1 MEKLL
6 QVARQRIDALTGLTK
21 TTQDFRE
28 NITQAGQSQADFAAK
43 QSAVQ
48 AGEAWANIR
57 AKDAFDRGKALG
69 YANACKDMLNIMDSI
84 TAAISAESENLQEL
98 FDKMNS
104 FEEAPDQSS
113 EGEDLVPLDLSEST
127 TDSDS

>member
-6 QVARQRIDALTGLTK
+6 QVARQRIDALISLQEK
-21 TTQDFRE
+21 TQGFRE
-28 NITQAGQSQADFAAK
+28 NIVEAGQSQADFAAK
-43 QSAVQ
+43 QSDVQ
-48 AGEAWANIR
+48 AAEAWSIIR
-57 AKDAFDRGKALG
+57 TRDAFARGKAQG
-69 YANACKDMLNIMDSI
+69 YAAACQDVLGVIDSI
-84 TAAISAESENLQEL
+84 SAAISGEGQNLQEL

-104 FEEAPDQSS
+104 FEESEDVS

>member
-6 QVARQRIDALTGLTK
+6 QVARQRIDALISLQEK
-21 TTQDFRE
+21 TQGIRK
-28 NITQAGQSQADFAAK
+28 NIVEAGQSQADFAAK
-43 QSAVQ
+43 QSDVQ
-48 AGEAWANIR
+48 AAEAWSAIR
-57 AKDAFDRGKALG
+57 ARDAFARGKAQG
-69 YANACKDMLNIMDSI
+69 YAAACQDVLGVIDSI
-84 TAAISAESENLQEL
+84 SAAISGEGQSLQEL

-104 FEEAPDQSS
+104 FEESEEVS

>member
-6 QVARQRIDALTGLTK
+6 QVARQRIDALTKLQQ

-28 NITQAGQSQADFAAK
+28 NIVEAGQSQADFASK
-43 QSAVQ
+43 QSDVQ
-48 AGEAWANIR
+48 AAEAWTIIR
-57 AKDAFDRGKALG
+57 ARDAFARGKAQG
-69 YANACKDMLNIMDSI
+69 YAAACQDVLGIIDSI
-84 TAAISAESENLQEL
+84 TTAISVEGQNLQEL

-104 FEEAPDQSS
+104 FEESEEGP
-113 EGEDLVPLDLSEST
+113 EGEDLVPLDLGEST